1 MTSSQQRR
9 LSVQILLL
17 SVDASLRP
25 ERCQSV
31 CFLGFRRISRL
42 CEYSQY
48 FTILKAF
55 QGNFTWR
62 LYLPPVQ
69 VPLGSGG
76 ISSFCDRAGRG
87 PLRRAWPVSSQVSSV
102 AFCNGYFKEL
112 LLRVLYSVYFYL
124 RYAAHGGTCVSLQ
137 SIFSEEGV
145 IEHFFTLFFF
155 LEWFSIRCLC
165 AFHWFTEFIEAL
177 LCRMWRWTE
186 WWASCP
192 RGACGFEGCH
202 LGVCRA
208 AESFFLHLL
217 CRRASSVD
225 SFV

>member
-87 PLRRAWPVSSQVSSV
+87 PLRRACLKPGLLSGV
-102 AFCNGYFKEL
+102 
-112 LLRVLYSVYFYL
+112 LLRLFQRVALTSTVF
-124 RYAAHGGTCVSLQ
+124 SLFLLEVCC
-137 SIFSEEGV
+137 SRWDLCFIAK
-145 IEHFFTLFFF
+145 HFFRGRSDRAF
-155 LEWFSIRCLC
+155 LYPF
-165 AFHWFTEFIEAL
+165 L
-177 LCRMWRWTE
+177 LPWMI
-186 WWASCP
+186 
-192 RGACGFEGCH
+192 
-202 LGVCRA
+202 
-208 AESFFLHLL
+208 
-217 CRRASSVD
+217 
-225 SFV
+225 